1 MNRSNIA
8 VVGMAAK
15 IGPADDLDALARC
28 IYDGEPLLLSQG
40 HGSEDTLA
48 RVIYGA
54 LVDARLQAEEDI
66 IVITV
71 DSDVEGA
78 PNAVLAALGTARQRL
93 TGGET
98 TAVVIAAGDKGDA
111 GAIVLQELTWA
122 EAQAHRIYAVVESLA
137 FAEGNERS
145 PETVE
150 ATCRRAW
157 AQTDLAPDAL
167 GYLEFAGQED
177 LQHETATLEGLRRAY
192 RTPEPDLTC
201 GLGNGTPGAKYTP
214 TGDMASLIKTVLCL
228 HQRFLPAQPDW
239 RGPEAPERWQGTP
252 FYVNEASRPWFVPED
267 EKRVAAF
274 VASGGP
280 AGVLL
285 LSDVPRPRRDSHYL
299 QRAACHLL
307 PIAAESRD
315 GLLDQLRDLE
325 QQVSRSTD
333 LCAVAQDRFKTYRQR
348 PGARYTLCLVG
359 KNEKELLR
367 DIEFAFE
374 GVERAFEKQ
383 RSWQTPRGSYFTPN
397 PLGDEGTVA
406 FVYPGAFNSYPN
418 LGRDL
423 FQLFPDLHERLA
435 LRTSDIGSVVGEAVL
450 YPRSLTPLSKADRR
464 AHERA
469 LMAQPE
475 TLIESGTTYAM
486 IVTTILRDYFHVQPA
501 AALGYSLGEASM
513 LWAAEVWQNA
523 EAGSR
528 RWRNSPL
535 FKTRL
540 TGPKQAVREH
550 WEIDAIVDD
559 GAFWRTYLLKAPV
572 DAIRAHVNEAPRV
585 TLTMINTPNEGVIAG
600 DPAGCR
606 RVIDAL
612 DCHALPVPYDA
623 VIHAEA
629 MRSEHPAFVD
639 LYTNPVTRRPDVD
652 FYSTAGYAPLTL
664 ASEDLAHALADM
676 TCTQV
681 DFPRLVQCAYD
692 DGARIFIEL
701 GPQRTCTRWLDKILA
716 DRPHAAMAIDKKG
729 SSDVVE
735 LFGVL
740 ARLLSHGV
748 DLDISRLY
756 ALELTETDAIPVE
769 RTDEAL
775 ESVIQEE
782 PVPVL
787 AGVANAV
794 GTGRGA
800 VPPQT
805 APRLTGPT
813 AYHEATPPSDEVTL
827 PKELD
832 LVRQYAEGANTHQT
846 RVADTHGAF
855 LQARRAALRETG
867 ALIQTQIATY
877 GRWLNQAL
885 GDAAPSNGNGSNGGK
900 GSKGSNGSNG
910 SNGHHARFHETD
922 LQAFATG
929 SAVQCF
935 GPAYA
940 VFEQRRLPRIPNGDL
955 LLMSR
960 IVDVEGDRGDFR
972 PGAGLVSEYD
982 VPADA
987 WFYQP
992 NVHPTVPYAVL
1003 MEIAMQPCGFL
1014 SAYLGSAL
1022 RYPETDFY
1030 FRNLDGTGHLL
1041 AAPDLRGQTVTNHVQ
1056 LLSSTTMRGVILQ
1069 QFAFALA
1076 CGGETFYEGQASFG
1090 YFQAA
1095 ALDKQAGLDGM
1106 TPSRPWYRRPD
1117 ARTASIDVLN
1127 FGNEVLR
1134 QRYYSVPPA
1143 RPHYRLSDGQLDLLD
1158 TVRVVESGGSYGQGY
1173 VHAEAYVDPADWFFK
1188 CHFYQDPVMPGSL
1201 GVQAIQQALRA
1212 YAIHQNL
1219 GVHLHT
1225 PHFAEI
1231 SGHRTTWKYR
1241 GQIRPEDRA
1250 LELDVHVKR
1259 VGTGAGQVTV
1269 VGDASVWRDSQRI
1282 YEVND
1287 VGVCIKDTTD
1297 TAWAGL

>member
-1 MNRSNIA
+1 MIMSNIA

-15 IGPADDLDALARC
+15 IGPADDLDAVARR

-40 HGSEDTLA
+40 PESDDALA
-48 RVIYGA
+48 RVIDGA
-54 LVDARLQAEEDI
+54 LADARLQGEEDAAI
-66 IVITV
+66 ITV
-71 DSDVEGA
+71 DPEIEGA
-78 PNAVLAALGTARQRL
+78 PDTVLAALEAARQRL
-93 TGGET
+93 TSADT
-98 TAVVIAAGDKGDA
+98 TAVVIAAGDEGDA
-111 GAIVLQELTWA
+111 GAIVLQDLA
-122 EAQAHRIYAVVESLA
+122 LANARANRIYAVIESLA
-137 FAEGNERS
+137 LAESNERS

-157 AQTDLAPDAL
+157 AQTDLSLDDL
-167 GYLEFAGQED
+167 GYLELAGHED
-177 LQHETATLEGLRRAY
+177 LQRESATLEGLRRAY
-192 RTPEPDLTC
+192 RTPEAEPTC
-201 GLGNGTPGAKYTP
+201 GLGNGVSGAESAP
-214 TGDMASLIKTVLCL
+214 VAEMASLIKTVLCL

-239 RGPEAPERWQGTP
+239 HGPEAPERWQEAP
-252 FYVNEASRPWFVPED
+252 FYVNETSRPWFVPD
-267 EKRVAAF
+267 GEKRVAAF
-274 VASGGP
+274 FTPPGPLENGG
-280 AGVLL
+280 GGLL
-285 LSDVPRPRRDSHYL
+285 ILSDVAQPRRDSHYL
-299 QRAACHLL
+299 QHAACHLL

-315 GLLDQLRDLE
+315 ALQDQLRDL
-325 QQVSRSTD
+325 QQRVTGAAD
-333 LCAVAQDRFKTYRQR
+333 LCAVAQECYETYRQQVD
-348 PGARYTLCLVG
+348 ARYTLCLVG
-359 KNEKELLR
+359 KNKKELLR
-367 DIEFAFE
+367 DIEFAFD

-383 RSWQTPRGSYFTPN
+383 RPWQTPRGSYFTPD

-418 LGRDL
+418 LGRNL

-435 LRTSDIGSVVGEAVL
+435 QRTSDIGSVVGEAVL
-450 YPRSLTPLSKADRR
+450 YPRSLEPLSKADRR
-464 AHERA
+464 AHEQA

-528 RWRNSPL
+528 AWRNSPL

-550 WEIDAIVDD
+550 WEINATVDD
-559 GAFWRTYLLKAPV
+559 GALWRTYLLKAPV
-572 DAIRAHVNEAPRV
+572 DAIRAYVAEEPRV
-585 TLTMINTPNEGVIAG
+585 YLTMINTPQEGVIAG

-606 RVIDAL
+606 RVIAAL

-629 MRSEHPAFVD
+629 MHSEHPAFVD
-639 LYTNPVTRRPDVD
+639 LYTNPVARRPDVD
-652 FYSTAGYAPLTL
+652 FYSTAGYAPLALT
-664 ASEDLAHALADM
+664 SEDLAHALADM

-681 DFPRLVQCAYD
+681 DFPRLVQRAYD
-692 DGARIFIEL
+692 DGARIFVEL
-701 GPQRTCTRWLDKILA
+701 GPQRTCTRWIDKILA
-716 DRPHAAMAIDKKG
+716 GRPHAAMAINKKG
-729 SSDVVE
+729 SSDAVE

-748 DLDISRLY
+748 DLDLSRLY
-756 ALELTETDAIPVE
+756 APEVVDAAAVPVKRQVETD
-769 RTDEAL
+769 
-775 ESVIQEE
+775 VIQEA

-787 AGVANAV
+787 AGMSDMVSV
-794 GTGRGA
+794 ERGA
-800 VPPQT
+800 VPPQS
-805 APRLTGPT
+805 APRLNVPI
-813 AYHEATPPSDEVTL
+813 ASREATSPADDVTL
-827 PKELD
+827 PEELD
-832 LVRQYAEGANTHQT
+832 LVRRYAEGANTHQG

-855 LQARRAALRETG
+855 LQARHAALRETG

-877 GRWLNQAL
+877 GRWLDQAV
-885 GDAAPSNGNGSNGGK
+885 GDAEPSNDNGNNGSNGGT
-900 GSKGSNGSNG
+900 GGNG
-910 SNGHHARFHETD
+910 SNGHHARFDEAD
-922 LQAFATG
+922 LRAFATG
-929 SAVQCF
+929 SAARCF

-960 IVDVEGDRGDFR
+960 IVDVDGDPGELH

-987 WFYQP
+987 WFYRQ
-992 NVHPTVPYAVL
+992 NAYPTTPYAVL

-1041 AAPDLRGQTVTNHVQ
+1041 SAPDLRGQTVTNRVR

-1069 QFAFALA
+1069 QFTFALD
-1076 CGGETFYEGQASFG
+1076 CGDETFYEGQASFG
-1090 YFQAA
+1090 YFEAA
-1095 ALDKQAGLDGM
+1095 ALDKQAGLDGGA
-1106 TPSRPWYRRPD
+1106 TSQPWYRQPNTH
-1117 ARTASIDVLN
+1117 AVSIDVLDL
-1127 FGNEVLR
+1127 GNKTLR
-1134 QRYYSVPPA
+1134 QRYYSAPPA

-1158 TVRVVESGGSYGQGY
+1158 TVRVAASGGSYGQGY
-1173 VHAEAYVDPADWFFK
+1173 VQAEARVDPTDWFFK

-1212 YAIHQNL
+1212 YAIHEHW
-1219 GVHLHT
+1219 GAHLRN
-1225 PHFAEI
+1225 PHFVEI
-1231 SGHRTTWKYR
+1231 PGHRTTWKYR

-1250 LELDVHVKR
+1250 LELDVHVKDVETR
-1259 VGTGAGQVTV
+1259 AGQVTV
-1269 VGDASVWRDSQRI
+1269 VGDASVWRDRQRI

-1287 VGVCIKDTTD
+1287 VGVCIRE
-1297 TAWAGL
+1297 AGS